1 METDEKQLI
10 LKAQNGNLQAFKM
23 LVEQNKMNIYQLAY
37 NLTRNKEDAEDVTQE
52 VFIKAFRSIN
62 KFRGDSK
69 FSTWL
74 YRITVNTSLSL
85 KKRYKIVDIKSE
97 DNMDLAYKSELN
109 QNHSIE
115 FNPEKLAESKFMKT
129 HINNAL
135 SKLSKLEKTVFV
147 LKNYDELNYDEI
159 QTITN
164 LKSGTLRSL
173 NFRAIKKLQIA
184 LDIFSD
190 RKKSEAVNG

>member
-52 VFIKAFRSIN
+52 VFIKAFRSIS

-97 DNMDLAYKSELN
+97 ENMDLAYKSELN

-115 FNPEKLAESKFMKT
+115 FNPEKLAESMFIKK